1 MKNRIYFSRSLDG
14 YENLALDEY
23 FLDHVAPDELILYFY
38 VNENAVII
46 GKNQNPLKE
55 CALDKMAAD
64 GVQLVRR
71 ISGGGA
77 VYHDCGNLN
86 FSFIAGAERYDK
98 EQQHRLILEAVR
110 ALGISCAFSGRNDLL
125 AGGRKFSGNAYCT
138 RGNAKQHHGTLLIS
152 SDLEKLSK
160 YLTADP
166 RKLKAKGVDSVR
178 SRVCNLAEICPG
190 LTVEKMKTAIPS
202 AFERVYGGYEPLMP
216 DEEMLAIVAC
226 YREKH
231 ASDAWRLG
239 QTPPF
244 DLKVDER
251 CSFGGIELFLKV
263 EKGRVKAAELYTD
276 ANAEDLPERVKK
288 LLIGSLCTAEALSR
302 PFLQSEDAQLK
313 EIGKVLRRI

>member
-1 MKNRIYFSRSLDG
+1 MKNYIYFSQSLDG
-14 YENLALDEY
+14 YDNLAFDEC
-23 FLDHVAPDELILYFY
+23 FLDHVAADELILYFY
-38 VNENAVII
+38 VNKNAVII

-98 EQQHRLILEAVR
+98 DKQHRLILETVR
-110 ALGISCAFSGRNDLL
+110 ALGISCEFSGRNDLL
-125 AGGRKFSGNAYCT
+125 VGGRKFSGNAYCS
-138 RGNAKQHHGTLLIS
+138 RGMAKQHHGTLLVS
-152 SDLEKLSK
+152 ADLEKLGR

-166 RKLKAKGVDSVR
+166 RKLKAKGVNSVR
-178 SRVCNLAEICPG
+178 SRVCNLSEFSPG
-190 LTVEKMKTAIPS
+190 LTVEKLKNVIPS
-202 AFERVYGGYEPLMP
+202 AFERVFGSYELLMP
-216 DEEMLAIVAC
+216 DEDVLAMVAR
-226 YREKH
+226 YRKKH

-251 CSFGGIELFLKV
+251 CSFGSIELFLKV
-263 EKGRVKAAELYTD
+263 EKGRVVGAELFTD
-276 ANAEDLPERVKK
+276 ANAEDLPARVKD
-288 LLIGSLCTAEALSR
+288 LLIGSLCTADALSA
-302 PFLQSEDAQLK
+302 PFLQSADVQLK
-313 EIGKVLRRI
+313 EIGEVLRRV